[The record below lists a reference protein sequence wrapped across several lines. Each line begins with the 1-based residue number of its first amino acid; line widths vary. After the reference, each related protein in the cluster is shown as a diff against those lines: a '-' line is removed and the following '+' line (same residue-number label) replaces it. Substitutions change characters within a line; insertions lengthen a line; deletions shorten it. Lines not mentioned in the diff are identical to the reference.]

1 MPGYTIR
8 AFCINIFVYFIIC
21 FLDKISFAVVFQ
33 GKKEDTIIT
42 AREYDRKARGEVRAG
57 SAVSRER
64 MLSQ

>member
-1 MPGYTIR
+1 MKTIIK
-8 AFCINIFVYFIIC
+8 INLFYLYFHV
-21 FLDKISFAVVFQ
+21 FAVVFFL
-33 GKKEDTIIT
+33 KMEDTIIT

>member
-1 MPGYTIR
+1 M
-8 AFCINIFVYFIIC
+8 
-21 FLDKISFAVVFQ
+21 
-33 GKKEDTIIT
+33 EDTIIT

>member
-1 MPGYTIR
+1 MLRILLSVRLGE
-8 AFCINIFVYFIIC
+8 
-21 FLDKISFAVVFQ
+21 
-33 GKKEDTIIT
+33 KEDTIIT